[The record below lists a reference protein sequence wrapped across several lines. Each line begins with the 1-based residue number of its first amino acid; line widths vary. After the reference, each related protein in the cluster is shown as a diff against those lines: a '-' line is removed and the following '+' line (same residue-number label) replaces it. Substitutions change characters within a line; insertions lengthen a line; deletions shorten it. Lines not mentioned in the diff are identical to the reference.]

1 MENMEKLT
9 DFLADPV
16 DKGPLVLQKD
26 KERLYNPRSRKVYT
40 IRHGVPALQAF
51 DAKDVESE

>member
-1 MENMEKLT
+1 MEKLI

-26 KERLYNPRSRKVYT
+26 KERLYNPRSRKAYP
-40 IRHGVPALQAF
+40 IRHGVPALQAS
-51 DAKDVESE
+51 DAKDVESES